1 MLRSLVTAVIILLSS
16 FSSMAQSLTV
26 EDMWKLPKLIGV
38 TLSKSGK
45 YLAATSEFKGRMN
58 LVVIDMD
65 TRKATVLTDFQDFD
79 VLQPTWVGDERII
92 FSVGKFDAPNLTG
105 QPAGGGFFVVSRDGK
120 ESRRLSETVEQMI
133 ANRQFVYRYLAL
145 ERTIPDNTEEIIAAG
160 NQTDAESVDLYRLNL
175 KTGKTK
181 LLTSGRPASRTGD
194 WLLDSKLVPRV
205 VTANIKDTFTN
216 VVYYRNAAEGQWSEI
231 ARYDATKGPTF
242 VPLAFESD
250 DQTLQIAYN
259 GGRDT
264 MAVYRYNPNEK
275 KMGELIAQHPRFD
288 MGAAANSGGV
298 PGVLVDG
305 FTDKIVG
312 YAVDADKPEIV
323 WIDAERAK
331 LQKTIDTALPGMIN
345 RARRTPNTDRYL
357 VSSYSD
363 VSPAR
368 WYILDNTKK
377 TLEEIGNSQ
386 PWLDGKLVEQKP
398 FAFKTR
404 DGLEMTGYYFLPK
417 EYKAGA
423 KLPTVLH
430 IHGGPAVRDTRFA
443 GGFGYQE
450 GQLFASRGY
459 AVVVPNFRSTPGIG
473 GKNFYAGF
481 GSVGRQMI
489 EDHEDALKWA
499 IDKGFVDS
507 QKVCISGAS
516 YGGYAALMT
525 PAKNPTMFKC
535 SIAGLAVTDL
545 KYQLTTADGDTMRS
559 ENGVKFWKGL
569 LGTDDLGSKAV
580 RDVSPLFLADRIKIP
595 VFLYAGQDD
604 VRVPIDQINRMNK
617 ALIAS
622 GNAPKAYVVKPKEG
636 HGFSKLENNVDLYNQ
651 ILKFLDEQIGK
662 SSAPLALQ

>member
-26 EDMWKLPKLIGV
+26 EDIWKLPKLIGV

-65 TRKATVLTDFQDFD
+65 SRKATVLTDFQDFD
-79 VLQPTWVGDERII
+79 VLQPTWVGDERIV
-92 FSVGKFDAPNLTG
+92 FSVGKYGAPRLTG
-105 QPAGGGFFVVSRDGK
+105 EVAGGGLFVVSRDGK

-133 ANRQFVYRYLAL
+133 ANRQFVYRYLTMQ
-145 ERTIPDNTEEIIAAG
+145 RTIPDNTEEVIAAG

-181 LLTSGRPASRTGD
+181 LLTSGRPASRTGE

-205 VTANIKDTFTN
+205 VTANIKDTLTN
-216 VVYYRNAAEGQWSEI
+216 VVYYRGGADSPWAEI
-231 ARYDATKGPTF
+231 ARYDVTKGPTF

-250 DQTLQIAYN
+250 DKTMQVAYN

-264 MAVYRYNPNEK
+264 MAVFRYNPDDK

-288 MGAAANSGGV
+288 MGATAESDGV
-298 PGVLVDG
+298 PGVLTDA
-305 FTDKIVG
+305 FTDKIIG

-323 WIDAERAK
+323 WVDESRAQ
-331 LQKTIDTALPGMIN
+331 LQKSIDTALPNMIN
-345 RARRTPNTDRYL
+345 RARKTPNADRYL
-357 VSSYSD
+357 ITSYSD
-363 VSPAR
+363 VSPSR
-368 WYILDNTKK
+368 WYILDNAKK
-377 TLEEIGNSQ
+377 TLEEIGTSR
-386 PWLDGKLVEQKP
+386 PWLDGKLVEQKS
-398 FAFKTR
+398 FVFKTR

-417 EYKAGA
+417 GYKAGT
-423 KLPTVLH
+423 KLPTVMH
-430 IHGGPAVRDTRFA
+430 IHGGPAARADRF
-443 GGFGYQE
+443 GSGFGYLE
-450 GQLFASRGY
+450 AQLFASRGY
-459 AVVVPNFRSTPGIG
+459 ATVVPNFRSTPGMG
-473 GKNFYAGF
+473 GKNYYAGF

-499 IDKGFVDS
+499 IDKGFVDP

-525 PAKNPTMFKC
+525 PAKNPSMFKC
-535 SIAGLAVTDL
+535 SVAGLAVTDF
-545 KYQLTTADGDTMRS
+545 KYQLTTADGDTFRS
-559 ENGVKFWKGL
+559 DAGVTFWKGL
-569 LGTDDLGSKAV
+569 LGTKDLSSKEV
-580 RDVSPLFLADRIKIP
+580 RDISPVFLADKIKIP

-604 VRVPIDQINRMNK
+604 IRVPIDQINRMNK
-617 ALIAS
+617 ALIAA

-636 HGFSKLENNVDLYNQ
+636 HGFGKFENNVDLYNQ

-662 SSAPLALQ
+662 SSSPIALQ